1 MIKLV
6 IKATLTVCYYLVM
19 YAFQSEFTLYSCLNV
34 KELFAR
40 NRCNIWSLSYSNRI
54 RAHNHLVCKGTL
66 KRVRDIITAY
76 SQMHWTDEYS
86 QHSSIIWPIW
96 LNGWV
101 FVYKLHGGG
110 LASRGSHLNFRY
122 SAYSEQG
129 IPWNPDKH
137 RVKIHSKR
145 ICE

>member
-6 IKATLTVCYYLVM
+6 IKATLTVCYYLAM

-101 FVYKLHGGG
+101 FVYKLSGCGFESCCCHIKATVCNWVY
-110 LASRGSHLNFRY
+110 LYWINCF
-122 SAYSEQG
+122 
-129 IPWNPDKH
+129 W
-137 RVKIHSKR
+137 IHHFPKS
-145 ICE
+145 